1 MIFHILSPKNRQPQP
16 MPKRVSRLR
25 GGQILE
31 PEYSCALTE
40 NPAIWQWPDPLGI
53 RRVGRPL
60 KVISSLSSSI
70 AAKVNRAKGIWL
82 SISLSAPLPHTAQF
96 LMSWP
101 CLLLNTQLGQGFYS
115 HQCLSPN
122 LIGAP
127 VLFEKNA
134 ALWFRQWN
142 HHLVSRGYMS
152 WNFWDFSIAVLHSFL
167 IADQGRL
174 LPTPI
179 FAL

>member
-1 MIFHILSPKNRQPQP
+1 MTWPTWDPEGWAAIKGHLGSP
-16 MPKRVSRLR
+16 
-25 GGQILE
+25 
-31 PEYSCALTE
+31 
-40 NPAIWQWPDPLGI
+40 
-53 RRVGRPL
+53 
-60 KVISSLSSSI
+60 SSLSSSI
-70 AAKVNRAKGIWL
+70 AAKVKRAKGIWL

-101 CLLLNTQLGQGFYS
+101 CLLLNTQLLGQGFYS

-179 FAL
+179 FALYESQSQMISYPEDTCAFVCIHLRCRVG